1 MDEALRTFSGCRVT
15 VAYGDGRPDLEDVDG
30 DLQLAGGA
38 LLLTY
43 WDEHGPVVFAG
54 AEAAPGR
61 YELTAR
67 SRPRRCT
74 LQREGPHSFTGTWV
88 QGPECG
94 TLRVEICA
102 GAAPEEED
110 S

>member
-1 MDEALRTFSGCRVT
+1 MT

-74 LQREGPHSFTGTWV
+74 LQREDARTFAGAWV
-88 QGPECG
+88 QGRDCG
-94 TLRVEICA
+94 TLRVEI
-102 GAAPEEED
+102 PVED
-110 S
+110 PR